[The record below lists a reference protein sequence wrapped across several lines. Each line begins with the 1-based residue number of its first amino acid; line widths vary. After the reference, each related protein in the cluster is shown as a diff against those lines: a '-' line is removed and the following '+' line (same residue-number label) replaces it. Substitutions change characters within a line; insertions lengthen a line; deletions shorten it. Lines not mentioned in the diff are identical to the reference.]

1 MKKKNSPDK
10 HKMEDLVTMSKPIKV
25 DYDSQFDLCQEQ
37 EDEWVSDILGGVK
50 CYVDEDEVNCKTWKP
65 DY

>member
-1 MKKKNSPDK
+1 
-10 HKMEDLVTMSKPIKV
+10 MEDLVTMSKPIKV